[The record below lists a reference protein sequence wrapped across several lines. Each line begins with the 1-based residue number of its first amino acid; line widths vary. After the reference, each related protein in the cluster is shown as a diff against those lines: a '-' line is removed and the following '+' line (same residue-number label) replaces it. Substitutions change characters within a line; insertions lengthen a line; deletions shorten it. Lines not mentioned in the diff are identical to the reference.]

1 MITSAWE
8 GEDKKYKKEGRK
20 HMLKG
25 GKNRERQ
32 KDRVRYLFIVS

>member
-25 GKNRERQ
+25 ERTER
-32 KDRVRYLFIVS
+32 DRKIE